1 MAKIKL
7 GSTLVMDI
15 LLLLVTQGFL
25 EMNGYNF
32 ILCLKEVEREQLYLP
47 SNYLLPTLWGG
58 GRRGRRQR
66 NFLFPDGAQ
75 VDLT

>member
-47 SNYLLPTLWGG
+47 SIFCQLCGEEEEEDA
-58 GRRGRRQR
+58 GRETSY
-66 NFLFPDGAQ
+66 FPMEPK
-75 VDLT
+75 LI